1 MVAVAGMALAL
12 MAVPEAAAEMR
23 EVVLEVKATMA
34 ALLMAAA
41 LAVVVVVKEQLVARQ
56 TQQAAMAQPRQHL
69 AELIR
74 EAAAAATVALE
85 VLLAEAEAVDKVRKV
100 AEQVKQQEQ

>member
-1 MVAVAGMALAL
+1 MALAL

-56 TQQAAMAQPRQHL
+56 TQQAAMAHPRQHL

-74 EAAAAATVALE
+74 EEAAAATVALE

-100 AEQVKQQEQ
+100 AEQVKQRER

>member
-1 MVAVAGMALAL
+1 MVVVAGMALAL

-69 AELIR
+69 AELIL
-74 EAAAAATVALE
+74 AVVVVATVALE
-85 VLLAEAEAVDKVRKV
+85 VPLAEAEAVDKVRKV
-100 AEQVKQQEQ
+100 AEQVKQREQ